1 MMRRSSIALCAVP
14 SFQERV
20 NAIKNDWKTNP
31 RWETVTRPYTAE
43 QVVQLQGS
51 YPPFETYAKKMSDK
65 AFKMFTKLRDEKSCE
80 VTFGALDPVQVAQ
93 MAKYA
98 KCIYVSGWQC
108 SSTASTSNE
117 PGPDLADY
125 PMDTVPNKVEQL
137 TKALQ
142 FHDRKQWQAHGGKQ
156 GPIDF
161 HCPIISDADTGH
173 GGLTAVMRL
182 TKMYIEAGAAGLH
195 FEDQRPGSKKCG
207 HMGGKVLVS
216 IQEHIDRL
224 IAARL
229 QSDILGAGTLLVGRT
244 DSEAA
249 TLIDSNVDSRDHP
262 FIRGMDHN
270 GKEVTF
276 DTHVRG
282 LIGDNKEKL
291 KIWGDK
297 YFSLSNQEARA
308 LAKDLVG
315 NVPSWNW
322 DDARSRD
329 GFYSFEANTRAC
341 IARGQAFAPYADLL
355 WMETAKPGV
364 AQAREFAQGV
374 KAVSPKKFLA
384 YNLSPSF
391 NWDAAGM
398 TDAQIKSFCTDLG
411 KEGFVFQFI
420 TLAGFHGSG
429 MVADLLSREFI
440 ANKNMGGY
448 VEQIQRVERE
458 KGIEVLTHQTWSG
471 AALIDAQLSTVR
483 GAADD
488 IGINATGNTEAQFKA

>member
-1 MMRRSSIALCAVP
+1 MLRRSARFLQSREERIA
-14 SFQERV
+14 
-20 NAIKNDWKTNP
+20 AIENNWKTNA
-31 RWETVTRPYTAE
+31 RWNNCIRPYTAE
-43 QVVQLQGS
+43 QVVELQGS
-51 YPPFETYAKKMSDK
+51 LAPEVTYAKQMSDK
-65 AFKMFTKLRDEKSCE
+65 AFNMFTELRNKKSCE

-93 MAKYA
+93 MAKYG
-98 KCIYVSGWQC
+98 KVVYVSGWQC

-137 TKALQ
+137 TKALR
-142 FHDRKQWQAHGGKQ
+142 FHDRKQWQANGGKQ

-161 HCPIISDADTGH
+161 HTPIISDADTGH

-224 IAARL
+224 IAVRL
-229 QSDILGAGTLLVGRT
+229 QSDILDAGTLIVGRT

-249 TLIDSNVDSRDHP
+249 TLIDSNVDARDHP
-262 FIRGMDHN
+262 FIGGKTSN
-270 GKEVTF
+270 GEVLSLGK
-276 DTHVRG
+276 HVEN
-282 LIGDNKEKL
+282 LIGDNAEKQ
-291 KIWGDK
+291 KIWNDK
-297 YFSLSNQEARA
+297 YFGLCNSDAKA

-315 NVPSWNW
+315 DIGMWCW
-322 DDARSRD
+322 DEARSRD
-329 GFYSFEANTRAC
+329 GFYSFQASTRAS

-364 AQAREFAQGV
+364 EQARAFAEGV
-374 KAVSPKKFLA
+374 KSMHPTKFLA

-391 NWDAAGM
+391 NWDTCGM
-398 TDAQIKSFCTDLG
+398 TEDQIKSFCSDLG
-411 KEGFVFQFI
+411 EMGFVFQFI

-429 MVADLLSREFI
+429 MVADLLARDFM
-440 ANKNMGGY
+440 ANKNMLAY
-448 VEQIQRVERE
+448 VKQIQRVERDND
-458 KGIEVLTHQTWSG
+458 IEVLKHQTWSG
-471 AALIDAQLSTVR
+471 SQLIDNQLSTIR
-483 GAADD
+483 GKSDD
-488 IGINATGNTEAQFKA
+488 IGINASGNTEAQFK